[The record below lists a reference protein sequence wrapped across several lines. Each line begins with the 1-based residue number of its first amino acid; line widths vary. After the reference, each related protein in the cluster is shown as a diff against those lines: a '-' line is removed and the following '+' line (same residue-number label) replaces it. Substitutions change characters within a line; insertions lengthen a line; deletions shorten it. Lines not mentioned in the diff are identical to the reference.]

1 MCGILGGINFV
12 GLASALPGLLDR
24 IAHRGPDASG
34 THVEEGR
41 GGTVALGHRRLS
53 IIDLS
58 AAANQPF
65 EKDGHVLVFNGE
77 IYNYRQLTEELKSRG
92 VVFRTHSDTE
102 VVLEAWK
109 NWGPESLARMRGMFA
124 FAIYERRSGR
134 LVLARDPFG
143 IKPLYVMKRGGGL
156 AFASELKALV
166 PLLGPGARVNDGAVL
181 ASLVY
186 SWLPD
191 DYCLY
196 HDVFK
201 LAAGHWLEVRP
212 GGNVAEHVYWDEQRD
227 LAQWDRPEVGV
238 EELRAIIAESVKLHM
253 VSDVPVSTFL
263 SGGLDSSI
271 LTVLAKQHAGRL
283 ESYTTFFRAEDQAL
297 EAMPDDLGYARQ
309 VAKLHG
315 IRLHE
320 IELQPDVV
328 NLLPQMVDILDEP
341 LGDASA
347 INVYVIC
354 RAAREAGVKVLLSG
368 IGADE
373 IFAGYRRQ
381 YACKLASRY
390 QCLPT
395 WLRDGVIGALVS
407 ALPVTGERRGYRTIR
422 WAKRFLS
429 FANLPEEEAF
439 LRSYSHYDR
448 SELIAAVGREMPAEV
463 EELFCRH
470 AYLYAQGPAGDHVN
484 RMCFT
489 DLRLF
494 LRGLNLFLTDRA
506 SMAAST
512 EVRVPFVDL
521 EVVKAAFATPGARKI
536 VGRQRKASLKKA
548 AEAWLPRSIIYRPK
562 AMFSM
567 PLRSWIRRDLRELVN
582 DTLPKGEIVG
592 RGYLSRQHI
601 RTLIDRDRAGIVDN
615 CREIWKLLTLDL
627 WLRRQKQQAVTAA
640 CKVRPMTVATAA
652 GVSAR
657 MSA

>member
-1 MCGILGGINFV
+1 MCGILGGINMV
-12 GLASALPGLLDR
+12 GLTSALPTLLDR

-34 THVEEGR
+34 THIEEGL

-58 AAANQPF
+58 VAANQPF
-65 EKDGHVLVFNGE
+65 EKDDHVLVFNGE
-77 IYNYRQLTEELKSRG
+77 IYNYQQLSQELKALG
-92 VVFRTHSDTE
+92 VLFRTRSDTE

-109 NWGPESLARMRGMFA
+109 HWGPDSLPRLRGMFA
-124 FAIYERRSGR
+124 FALYERRSGR
-134 LVLARDPFG
+134 LILARDPFG
-143 IKPLYVMKRGGGL
+143 IKPLYVTRRGNGL
-156 AFASELKALV
+156 AFSSELKALV
-166 PLLGPGARVNDGAVL
+166 PLLGAGARVNDGAVL

-196 HDVFK
+196 QDVFK
-201 LAAGHWLEVRP
+201 LAAGHWLEMP
-212 GGNVAEHVYWDEQRD
+212 PSGTMADHIYWDEERD
-227 LAQWDRPEVGV
+227 LLQPGRPEVGV
-238 EELRAIIAESVKLHM
+238 EELRAIVADSVRLHM

-309 VAKLHG
+309 IANLHG
-315 IRLHE
+315 ITLHE

-328 NLLPQMVDILDEP
+328 NLLPRMVDILDEP

-347 INVYVIC
+347 INVYLIC
-354 RAAREAGVKVLLSG
+354 RAARDAGVKVLLSG

-381 YACKLASRY
+381 YACTLASRY
-390 QCLPT
+390 QRLPA
-395 WLRDGVIGALVS
+395 WLRNGVIARLVS
-407 ALPVTGERRGYRTIR
+407 ALPVAGEKRGYRTIR

-429 FANLPEEEAF
+429 FASLPEEAAF
-439 LRSYSHYDR
+439 LRSYTHYDR
-448 SELIAAVGREMPAEV
+448 SELVAAMAREMPIEV
-463 EELFCRH
+463 DELFARH
-470 AYLYAQGPAGDHVN
+470 AAIYAQGPTDDHAN

-512 EVRVPFVDL
+512 EVRVPFVDM
-521 EVVKAAFATPGARKI
+521 EVVKAAFAIPGARKI
-536 VGRQRKASLKKA
+536 VGQERKAILKKA
-548 AEAWLPRSIIYRPK
+548 AEAWLPKSIIYRPK

-567 PLRSWIRRDLRELVN
+567 PLRSWIRRDLREMVD
-582 DTLPKGEIVG
+582 DTLSNGEIVG

-601 RTLIDRDRAGIVDN
+601 RTLVERDRAGTEDN

-627 WLRRQKQQAVTAA
+627 WLRRQKEQTAA
-640 CKVRPMTVATAA
+640 ALAM
-652 GVSAR
+652 G
-657 MSA
+657 

>member
-1 MCGILGGINFV
+1 MCGILGGINIV
-12 GLASALPGLLDR
+12 GLASALPVLLNR
-24 IAHRGPDASG
+24 IAHRGPDATG

-65 EKDGHVLVFNGE
+65 EKDGYILVFNGE
-77 IYNYRQLTEELKSRG
+77 IYNYRQLTQELKALG
-92 VVFRTHSDTE
+92 VAFRTHSDTE

-109 NWGPESLARMRGMFA
+109 NWGADSLARMRGMFA
-124 FAIYERRSGR
+124 FVIYERHSGR

-143 IKPLYVMKRGGGL
+143 IKPLYVMKRGDGL

-166 PLLGPGARVNDGAVL
+166 PLLGAVARVNDGAVL

-196 HDVFK
+196 HGVFK

-212 GGNVAEHVYWDEQRD
+212 GGIVAEHVYWDERRD
-227 LAQWDRPEVGV
+227 LAQSDRAEVGV

-283 ESYTTFFRAEDQAL
+283 DSYTTFFRSEDQAR

-315 IRLHE
+315 ITLHE

-328 NLLPQMVDILDEP
+328 KLLPQMVDILDEP

-347 INVYVIC
+347 INVHLIC
-354 RAAREAGVKVLLSG
+354 RAARDAGVKVLLSG

-373 IFAGYRRQ
+373 LFAGYRRQ
-381 YACKLASRY
+381 YACTLADRY
-390 QCLPT
+390 QRLPT
-395 WLRDGVIGALVS
+395 WLRDGVIARLVS
-407 ALPVTGERRGYRTIR
+407 ALPVAGEKRGYRTIR
-422 WAKRFLS
+422 WSKRFLS
-429 FANLPEEEAF
+429 FANLPEAQAF
-439 LRSYSHYDR
+439 FRSYTHYGR
-448 SELIAAVGREMPAEV
+448 SELVAAMGREMPAEV
-463 EELFCRH
+463 EELFHRH
-470 AYLYAQGPAGDHVN
+470 AVLYAQGPAGDHVN

-512 EVRVPFVDL
+512 EVRVPFVDV

-536 VGRQRKASLKKA
+536 VGQESKAILKTA

-567 PLRSWIRRDLRELVN
+567 PLRSWIRRDLRELVD
-582 DTLPKGEIVG
+582 DTLSEGEIVG
-592 RGYLSRQHI
+592 RGYLNRQHI
-601 RTLIDRDRAGIVDN
+601 RTLIERDRAGIMDN

-627 WLRRQKQQAVTAA
+627 WLRQQKEQAVAA
-640 CKVRPMTVATAA
+640 PVT
-652 GVSAR
+652 G
-657 MSA
+657 

>member
-1 MCGILGGINFV
+1 MCGILGGINIAGF
-12 GLASALPGLLDR
+12 AAALPALLDR
-24 IAHRGPDASG
+24 IAHRGPDAAG
-34 THVEEGR
+34 THVEQGP

-65 EKDGHVLVFNGE
+65 EKDGHILVFNGE
-77 IYNYRQLTEELKSRG
+77 IYNYRQLSGELKARG

-124 FAIYERRSGR
+124 FAIYERHSGR

-143 IKPLYVMKRGGGL
+143 IKPLYVMKRSDGL
-156 AFASELKALV
+156 AFSSELKALV
-166 PLLGPGARVNDGAVL
+166 PLLGAGAEVNDGAVL

-201 LAAGHWLEVRP
+201 LAAGHWLERRP
-212 GGNVAEHVYWDEQRD
+212 DGTVAEHVYWDEGRD
-227 LAQWDRPEVGV
+227 LAQLDRPEVGV
-238 EELRAIIAESVKLHM
+238 DELREIIAESVKLHM

-309 VAKLHG
+309 VAKLHD
-315 IRLHE
+315 ITLHE
-320 IELQPDVV
+320 IELEPDVV
-328 NLLPQMVDILDEP
+328 KLLPQMVDILDEP

-347 INVYVIC
+347 INVYLIC
-354 RAAREAGVKVLLSG
+354 RAARDAGVKVLLSG

-381 YACKLASRY
+381 YACTLASRY
-390 QCLPT
+390 QRLPA
-395 WLRDGVIGALVS
+395 WMRDGVIARLV
-407 ALPVTGERRGYRTIR
+407 AAVPVAGEKRGYRTAR

-429 FANLPEEEAF
+429 FANLPEQEAF
-439 LRSYSHYDR
+439 LRSYAHYDR
-448 SELIAAVGREMPAEV
+448 SELVAAMGREMPSEV
-463 EELFCRH
+463 EELFHRH
-470 AYLYAQGPAGDHVN
+470 AVLYAQGPASEHVN

-536 VGRQRKASLKKA
+536 VGQERKVILKKA

-567 PLRSWIRRDLRELVN
+567 PLRSWIRRDLRELVD
-582 DTLPKGEIVG
+582 DTLSDGEIVG
-592 RGYLSRQHI
+592 RGYLSRKHI

-615 CREIWKLLTLDL
+615 CREIWKLLTVDL
-627 WLRRQKQQAVTAA
+627 WLRRQKEQV
-640 CKVRPMTVATAA
+640 MTA
-652 GVSAR
+652 GVA
-657 MSA
+657 A

>member
-1 MCGILGGINFV
+1 MCGILGGINIGGF
-12 GLASALPGLLDR
+12 ASALPALLDR
-24 IAHRGPDASG
+24 IAHRGPDAVG
-34 THVEEGR
+34 THVEEGL

-58 AAANQPF
+58 AAANQPL

-77 IYNYRQLTEELKSRG
+77 IYNYRQLTQELKALG

-109 NWGPESLARMRGMFA
+109 TWGPDSLARLRGMFA
-124 FAIYERRSGR
+124 FGIYERHSGR

-143 IKPLYVMKRGGGL
+143 IKPLYVMKRGDGL
-156 AFASELKALV
+156 AFSSELKALV
-166 PLLGPGARVNDGAVL
+166 PLLGSGARLNDGAVL

-196 HDVFK
+196 HDVSK
-201 LAAGHWLEVRP
+201 LAAGRWLEVRP
-212 GGNVAEHVYWDEQRD
+212 GGIMAEHVYWDEGRD
-227 LAQWDRPEVGV
+227 LAQSDRPDVGV
-238 EELRAIIAESVKLHM
+238 EELRAVLAESVKLHM

-263 SGGLDSSI
+263 SGGIDSSI

-283 ESYTTFFRAEDQAL
+283 ESYTTFFRPEDQAL

-315 IRLHE
+315 ITLHE
-320 IELQPDVV
+320 IELQPDVAQ
-328 NLLPQMVDILDEP
+328 LLPQMVDILDEP
-341 LGDASA
+341 VGDASA
-347 INVYVIC
+347 INVYLIC
-354 RAAREAGVKVLLSG
+354 RAARDAGVKVLLSG

-381 YACKLASRY
+381 YACTLARRY
-390 QCLPT
+390 QCLPA
-395 WLRDGVIGALVS
+395 WLRDDVIARLVS

-429 FANLPEEEAF
+429 FVNLPEEEAF
-439 LRSYSHYDR
+439 HRSYTHYNR
-448 SELIAAVGREMPAEV
+448 FELVAAMAREMPVEV
-463 EELFCRH
+463 EELFHRH
-470 AYLYAQGPAGDHVN
+470 AVLYAQGPAGDHVN

-512 EVRVPFVDL
+512 EVRVPFVDI

-536 VGRQRKASLKKA
+536 VGQERKASLKKA

-567 PLRSWIRRDLRELVN
+567 PLRSWIRRDLRELVDN
-582 DTLPKGEIVG
+582 TLSEGEIVG

-601 RTLIDRDRAGIVDN
+601 RILIERDRAGIADN
-615 CREIWKLLTLDL
+615 CREIWKLLTLDM
-627 WLRRQKQQAVTAA
+627 WLRRQKQQAVDAHVTA
-640 CKVRPMTVATAA
+640 
-652 GVSAR
+652 
-657 MSA
+657 